1 MILYIQGSDPSSHFF
16 RADDERI
23 LGYDQ
28 DLLMEVLHDRP
39 AHVLVVE
46 KPETPFLWRS
56 KVPGTMRGTR
66 TAYKRACT
74 ADRWLAALQA
84 ALQGIWTLPQIS
96 ASRTLVIGHSEGSQV
111 AAELAALM
119 PQINSVACLAGSDFT
134 PGIDAPT
141 PAECVHRNSL
151 KLQRGHT
158 LRYWRSWQGRS
169 MSKALLASKAR
180 AYLAHGYADPCSN
193 FAAFQRT
200 VAELEGAGWGD
211 KMTVDVGNYDHSLA
225 IPGQACFEGGLAM
238 FTKILDWAGF
248 WTKRAE

>member
-1 MILYIQGSDPSSHFF
+1 
-16 RADDERI
+16 
-23 LGYDQ
+23 
-28 DLLMEVLHDRP
+28 
-39 AHVLVVE
+39 
-46 KPETPFLWRS
+46 
-56 KVPGTMRGTR
+56 
-66 TAYKRACT
+66 
-74 ADRWLAALQA
+74 
-84 ALQGIWTLPQIS
+84 
-96 ASRTLVIGHSEGSQV
+96 
-111 AAELAALM
+111 
-119 PQINSVACLAGSDFT
+119 
-134 PGIDAPT
+134 
-141 PAECVHRNSL
+141 
-151 KLQRGHT
+151 
-158 LRYWRSWQGRS
+158 